1 MSKTMLAARL
11 HAAGDLRMDSIEV
24 PTPKSD
30 EVLIK
35 VHRAGICGTDLHIAK
50 GNFPAPNLPL
60 TLGHEFSGTI
70 VGLGS
75 AQSSLAIG
83 AKVVADINI
92 ACDSCEFCRKGAKL
106 FCPEVRQLG
115 VHDAGALA
123 EFVVAPI
130 KNVYV
135 LPDSISLD
143 AAAYV
148 EPLACAIHGQDRIGI
163 RAGETILIIG
173 GGPMG
178 LAHAALAKLQGAA
191 QIIISEPDPHRREI
205 AKKMGAD
212 IAIDPINEDLAA
224 ILKSKTNNIGPDV
237 VIEAVGSIPTYEASV
252 ALVRRGGRIL
262 AYGAAPQDASMQLR
276 PFDIYAKEL
285 TIVGSYAGTYDT
297 WPRAINLIA
306 AERFN
311 PAHIVDCIRPLSE
324 AVEAIKS
331 LESDRSI
338 VKIHIQV
345 S

>member
-1 MSKTMLAARL
+1 
-11 HAAGDLRMDSIEV
+11 
-24 PTPKSD
+24 
-30 EVLIK
+30 
-35 VHRAGICGTDLHIAK
+35 
-50 GNFPAPNLPL
+50 
-60 TLGHEFSGTI
+60 
-70 VGLGS
+70 
-75 AQSSLAIG
+75 
-83 AKVVADINI
+83 
-92 ACDSCEFCRKGAKL
+92 
-106 FCPEVRQLG
+106 

-130 KNVYV
+130 QNVYV
-135 LPDSISLD
+135 LPDTISLD

-163 RAGETILIIG
+163 RVGESILIIG

-178 LAHAALAKLQGAA
+178 LAHVALARLQGASK
-191 QIIISEPDPHRREI
+191 IIVSEPDAHRRGI
-205 AKKMGAD
+205 AKQMGAD
-212 IAIDPINEDLAA
+212 ITVDPLKENLAE
-224 ILKSKTNNIGPDV
+224 ILKIATDNIGPDV

-276 PFDIYAKEL
+276 PFDVYAKEL

-306 AERFN
+306 AGRFN
-311 PAHIVDCIRPLSE
+311 PALIVDTIRPLSE
-324 AVEAIKS
+324 AIEALQS
-331 LESDRSI
+331 LKTDRSI

>member
-1 MSKTMLAARL
+1 MAQKMMAARL
-11 HAAGDLRMDSIEV
+11 HAAGDLRLDTVEV
-24 PTPKSD
+24 PSPKSD
-30 EVLIK
+30 EALIK
-35 VHRAGICGTDLHIAK
+35 VHRTGICGTDLHIAS

-60 TLGHEFSGTI
+60 TLGHEFSGT
-70 VGLGS
+70 VVELGNQDS
-75 AQSSLAIG
+75 ALKIG
-83 AKVVADINI
+83 DKVVADINI
-92 ACDSCEFCRKGAKL
+92 ACGSCDFCRKDAKL
-106 FCPEVRQLG
+106 FCPTVRQLG

-130 KNVYV
+130 QNVYV
-135 LPDSISLD
+135 LPENISLD

-163 RAGETILIIG
+163 RVGESILIIG

-178 LAHAALAKLQGAA
+178 LAHVALARLQGASKV
-191 QIIISEPDPHRREI
+191 IVSEPDAHRRDI
-205 AKKMGAD
+205 AKQMGAD
-212 IAIDPINEDLAA
+212 IVVNPLKENLAE
-224 ILKSKTNNIGPDV
+224 ILKKVTDNIGPDV

-276 PFDIYAKEL
+276 PFDVYAKEL

-306 AERFN
+306 AGRFN
-311 PAHIVDCIRPLSE
+311 PSLIVDTIRPLPESIE
-324 AVEAIKS
+324 ALQS
-331 LESDRSI
+331 LKTDRSI

>member
-1 MSKTMLAARL
+1 LDTV
-11 HAAGDLRMDSIEV
+11 EV
-24 PTPKSD
+24 PSPKSD
-30 EVLIK
+30 EALIK
-35 VHRAGICGTDLHIAK
+35 VHRTGICGTDLHIAS

-60 TLGHEFSGTI
+60 TLGHEFSGT
-70 VGLGS
+70 VVELGN
-75 AQSSLAIG
+75 QNSSLKIG
-83 AKVVADINI
+83 DKVVADINI
-92 ACDSCEFCRKGAKL
+92 ACGSCEFCRKGAKL
-106 FCPEVRQLG
+106 FCPTVRQLG

-130 KNVYV
+130 QNVYV
-135 LPDSISLD
+135 LPTTISLD

-163 RAGETILIIG
+163 RVGESILIIG

-178 LAHAALAKLQGAA
+178 LAHVALARLQGASKV
-191 QIIISEPDPHRREI
+191 IVSEPDAHRRGI
-205 AKKMGAD
+205 AKQMGAD
-212 IAIDPINEDLAA
+212 ITVDPLKENLAE
-224 ILKSKTNNIGPDV
+224 ILKIATDNIGPDV

-306 AERFN
+306 AGRFN
-311 PAHIVDCIRPLSE
+311 PALIVDTIRPLSE
-324 AVEAIKS
+324 AIEALQS
-331 LESDRSI
+331 LKTDRSI